1 MNIVSQEKV
10 AVVGMGKTGLSVVRH
25 LQRKHIDCEC
35 FDEAAVQLPSDLQ
48 HITLH
53 VGALDNEA
61 VFIGFDKVIVSPGID
76 WRHPA
81 LVEARKCGV
90 QVHGD
95 LDEFLASYSGTLIA
109 VTGTNGKTTAT
120 QMIALLLE
128 TLPKGCDAGGNI
140 GVPML
145 DLLAEGQPERVAL
158 ELSSFQL
165 ERAKNLHPHYAV
177 LLNVQSDHEDMH
189 DSPEAY
195 RAAKVRMFQHM
206 IVGDTALLLQTDE
219 WRDLAADLQG
229 RGVTVKRFGIVENM
243 DDAVAGVMCA
253 EAGDVLFWHQGDMR
267 RTVACSSLMVRGSH
281 QQQNIAVAAQVAADF
296 NVPAAVIEEALM
308 SFQGLEHRLEFVGH
322 IQGRDWFNDSKA
334 TNPNAA
340 IAALTSFAQVMWI
353 CGGVRKGLAL
363 DDLVDVVRQHVCFAC
378 VIGEDTQAYEDVLN
392 QAGIPFV
399 VSKTVAQAVIDA
411 QDHDSDAPVLL
422 SPAAASQD
430 QYRHYAERGADYVQA
445 IRGLGDES

>member
-1 MNIVSQEKV
+1 MAEQQGKV

-25 LQRKHIDCEC
+25 LQRAHVDCVC
-35 FDEAAVQLPSDLQ
+35 FDEASVQLPEDLSALE
-48 HITLH
+48 LH
-53 VGALDNEA
+53 TGVLQSEA
-61 VFIGFDKVIVSPGID
+61 FLGFEKVIVSPGID

-95 LDEFLASYSGTLIA
+95 LDEFLANYSSSLIA

-145 DLLAEGQPERVAL
+145 DLLAEGQPERVVL

-177 LLNVQSDHEDMH
+177 LLNVQADHADMH
-189 DSPEAY
+189 ASLEAY
-195 RAAKVRMFQHM
+195 KAAKVRMFQHM
-206 IVGDTALLLQTDE
+206 IVGDTALLLSTSE
-219 WRDLAADLQG
+219 WDSLAQDLQS
-229 RGVTVKRFGIVENM
+229 RGVAVKRFGMVEQH
-243 DDAVAGVMCA
+243 DQSIVAGVLCA
-253 EAGDVLFWHQGDMR
+253 EEDSIFWHQGDALK
-267 RTVACSSLMVRGSH
+267 VLPCASLMVRGRH

-296 NVPAAVIEEALM
+296 GVSANIIEEALM

-322 IQGRDWFNDSKA
+322 MQGRDWFNDSKA

-340 IAALTSFAQVMWI
+340 IAALTSFEKVVWI

-363 DDLVDVVRQHVCFAC
+363 DDLIVIVKKHVCFAC
-378 VIGEDTQAYEDVLN
+378 VIGEDTSAYEALLN
-392 QAGIPFV
+392 QAGVDFV
-399 VSKTVAQAVIDA
+399 VSKTMTQAVADA
-411 QDHDSDAPVLL
+411 QQHENGTPVLL

-430 QYRHYAERGADYVQA
+430 QYRHYAERGVDYIQA
-445 IRGLGDES
+445 IRALDAES